1 MTEEEFER
9 FKQVYRMPAA
19 TEGPLR
25 VLIVDDE
32 PRFLDSLAEALRW
45 SGRYKVEV
53 ASDGYEGLIK
63 VGTFRPHILILDI
76 RMPGLDGFQVCRRIK
91 TDPMTQSTKIL
102 AVSGYA
108 ETDVRTRIMEAGA
121 EGFIA
126 KPVKLAALQ
135 AEVDRLVTAR

>member
-1 MTEEEFER
+1 MIR
-9 FKQVYRMPAA
+9 RP
-19 TEGPLR
+19 
-25 VLIVDDE
+25 
-32 PRFLDSLAEALRW
+32 PRSTLFPYTTLFRS
-45 SGRYKVEV
+45 

-91 TDPMTQSTKIL
+91 TDPITQSTKIL

-108 ETDVRTRIMEAGA
+108 EADVRTRIMEAGA

-135 AEVDRLVTAR
+135 AEVDRPVSSR